1 MQTGMMKVQFR
12 HHAWVLKELL
22 HKYSILSEAQVG
34 GAQEVSHGPVVSL
47 LGMLC
52 IGDNCVQRP
61 FIVVVVNIAAVV
73 VVIQLVCANVVE
85 VIVVVVLLPCAIG
98 AGGRPVL
105 PPSLPPPLLLV
116 NATTITI
123 LPLLG
128 LVLVLSFERFMD

>member
-1 MQTGMMKVQFR
+1 MMKVQFR

-61 FIVVVVNIAAVV
+61 FVVVVVVDIAAVV
-73 VVIQLVCANVVE
+73 VVIRLVGANVIE
-85 VIVVVVLLPCAIG
+85 IIVVVVLLPRAIG
-98 AGGRPVL
+98 AGGGPVL
-105 PPSLPPPLLLV
+105 SRCFPLPSSL
-116 NATTITI
+116 
-123 LPLLG
+123 
-128 LVLVLSFERFMD
+128 